1 MLAYEYKIKDAG
13 LPNKNSIGSS
23 SPNAIIA
30 FVKQQIGPFLKGSDH
45 YSDSEN
51 KITRDL
57 AVYLNQQA
65 IDLKT
70 VFLFIPQDLEE
81 QSRASVDIGLYSS
94 TGGGTY
100 FNAKY
105 YSRAKRFFCFEAKI
119 LGVSESIREKEYVQG
134 HNEDNKYLTCG
145 GIERFKKCIHGKELE
160 YAALLGYMKKNDF
173 GYWLSSI
180 NSWIIDLTL
189 ESPLW
194 TNNDLLVR
202 KSDLSCGYIEELSSL
217 HARKNIKGELYSPIK
232 LYHLWID
239 LKHY

>member
-70 VFLFIPQDLEE
+70 VFLFIPQDLGK
-81 QSRASVDIGLYSS
+81 QSKIGS
-94 TGGGTY
+94 
-100 FNAKY
+100 
-105 YSRAKRFFCFEAKI
+105 
-119 LGVSESIREKEYVQG
+119 
-134 HNEDNKYLTCG
+134 
-145 GIERFKKCIHGKELE
+145 
-160 YAALLGYMKKNDF
+160 
-173 GYWLSSI
+173 
-180 NSWIIDLTL
+180 
-189 ESPLW
+189 
-194 TNNDLLVR
+194 
-202 KSDLSCGYIEELSSL
+202 
-217 HARKNIKGELYSPIK
+217 
-232 LYHLWID
+232 
-239 LKHY
+239 

>member
-1 MLAYEYKIKDAG
+1 M
-13 LPNKNSIGSS
+13 
-23 SPNAIIA
+23 
-30 FVKQQIGPFLKGSDH
+30 
-45 YSDSEN
+45 
-51 KITRDL
+51 
-57 AVYLNQQA
+57 
-65 IDLKT
+65 
-70 VFLFIPQDLEE
+70 LFIPQDLEE

-145 GIERFKKCIHGKELE
+145 GIERFKRCIHGKELE

>member
-119 LGVSESIREKEYVQG
+119 LGVSESIREK
-134 HNEDNKYLTCG
+134 
-145 GIERFKKCIHGKELE
+145 RFLN
-160 YAALLGYMKKNDF
+160 L
-173 GYWLSSI
+173 
-180 NSWIIDLTL
+180 
-189 ESPLW
+189 
-194 TNNDLLVR
+194 
-202 KSDLSCGYIEELSSL
+202 
-217 HARKNIKGELYSPIK
+217 
-232 LYHLWID
+232 
-239 LKHY
+239 